1 MNPMADK
8 KADLAGPGIGDYAE
22 LEKILPQDYSSLL
35 NPKDTQ
41 KAIFAAKNYIE
52 ENLCKELNLMMVT
65 VPLIVDVDSGVND
78 YLDRDGSRTPIQF
91 HISNDRDLHPID
103 AQVVQAATK
112 WKRVALQRFGMQP
125 GEEIGRASCRE
136 RV

>member
-1 MNPMADK
+1 MNPLADK

-41 KAIFAAKNYIE
+41 KAVFAAKNYIE
-52 ENLCKELNLMMVT
+52 ESLCKELNLMMVT

-78 YLDRDGSRTPIQF
+78 YLDRDGSQ
-91 HISNDRDLHPID
+91 
-103 AQVVQAATK
+103 
-112 WKRVALQRFGMQP
+112 
-125 GEEIGRASCRE
+125 IGRAH
-136 RV
+136 V